1 MAAARNVLNGRAVR
15 VAARLALIVL
25 LAAGL
30 GALTLIA
37 APARA
42 GDEGRPV
49 TALVGAA
56 PAPSLTFGA
65 DLVMPVG
72 EEARGNDSGKD

>member
-37 APARA
+37 APA
-42 GDEGRPV
+42 
-49 TALVGAA
+49 
-56 PAPSLTFGA
+56 PSLTFGA